1 MLAASLLVTSPALAQ
16 SNLERV
22 VNGDYTP
29 SHDFD
34 LLHQRIEVK
43 NFDWGSTSF
52 DGRVTTTV
60 ASMRPG
66 LQRVVLDM
74 ERRMEVRSVTAA
86 GKTLAYDRPGDS
98 LVVRSP
104 APSSSVTP
112 CASPWTTTRRSR
124 RAGASTSSRP
134 NPDVR
139 TGRSRSTA
147 AAGPTETR
155 AGCPPSPRRT
165 TRRHGSSSPPCRP
178 R

>member
-1 MLAASLLVTSPALAQ
+1 MRLTIPMLAASLLAPLPALAQ

-43 NFDWGSTSF
+43 NFDWDSTSF

-60 ASMRPG
+60 ASLRPG

-86 GKTLAYDRPGDS
+86 GKSLAYDRRGDS
-98 LVVRSP
+98 LVVRVARP
-104 APSSSVTP
+104 VKLGDTVRFTVDYHAPIVQGRGLYFFQAEPQSKFF
-112 CASPWTTTRRSR
+112 
-124 RAGASTSSRP
+124 TSIRWW
-134 NPDVR
+134 
-139 TGRSRSTA
+139 SRSKSCD
-147 AAGPTETR
+147 GV
-155 AGCPPSPRRT
+155 
-165 TRRHGSSSPPCRP
+165 
-178 R
+178 